1 MADGVQTGAGANG
14 LDALNQHGNANTLQR
29 TAHLVT
35 NGNGTHHGQNVSGHI
50 LAQNFSSS
58 DSQLLSE
65 NLHIS
70 GGGTANGT
78 ESSENKT
85 LEQELAEKSALK
97 TRISELEV
105 INTLY
110 RGRLEQL
117 ESELAQ
123 WKRIA
128 LSHQPSLQGH
138 EGDQLDA
145 ELTSMTAPRE
155 EGNDVRMEEG
165 APDGRVDEHPTFGID
180 DVQVDPAMSFAPRP
194 EDEGANTGH
203 HHELHGTQQP
213 ADSHQLSDIDPRLQ
227 GESSEIGQISQE
239 MNGEPPRKRMRSEG
253 PENLSLP
260 EAPAESDS
268 NLSLMATAA
277 SAVKESSGISEPSEI
292 DKDH

>member
-85 LEQELAEKSALK
+85 LEQE
-97 TRISELEV
+97 
-105 INTLY
+105 